1 MLHGVDTIKI
11 EFCRRDIV
19 TGLEALLSQNND
31 RVLRALVTAI
41 NNCAD
46 AVLVCDAL
54 RDNNFA
60 PRIISLLRHSLGD
73 VQYHACSIL
82 SKCSTLRTSRLVSS
96 RLVFSFHSLMSIMTI
111 GSFAVEMFD
120 VGVPAL
126 LALVQQKLAL
136 QNELLVTPRGSGDQF
151 SIDTILEVALLT
163 LSRLAFH
170 AEREGAQHIAV
181 DNDLDLLLACL
192 NAQNERVREVASS
205 LFRNYCAERTYKS
218 SSSSPSCCSCRWRF
232 FCCTEYGQLTPSLTH
247 VRASTMTN
255 EQRTFRPSLHR
266 TLNCSNNHSNARV
279 SRP

>member
-1 MLHGVDTIKI
+1 
-11 EFCRRDIV
+11 
-19 TGLEALLSQNND
+19 
-31 RVLRALVTAI
+31 
-41 NNCAD
+41 
-46 AVLVCDAL
+46 
-54 RDNNFA
+54 
-60 PRIISLLRHSLGD
+60 
-73 VQYHACSIL
+73 
-82 SKCSTLRTSRLVSS
+82 
-96 RLVFSFHSLMSIMTI
+96 MTI
-111 GSFAVEMFD
+111 GSCAVEMFD

-136 QNELLVTPRGSGDQF
+136 QNELLVTPRGSGDQL
-151 SIDTILEVALLT
+151 SIDTILEAALLT

-218 SSSSPSCCSCRWRF
+218 SSSSSPSRCSCRWHF